1 MKLLKLTLVLL
12 FAMTA
17 NLAYSQIGVRAG
29 VNIAT
34 QSVDE
39 GDDPGSIIGLNLGLL
54 YELVLTDNLS
64 IQPEIHFIQ
73 KGSKEDFDGF
83 FGSGELSLRLNYLE
97 LAVMGKLNI
106 LDIGDHGGLYL
117 GVTPYLGYGL
127 SGESKFEING
137 DSETEDVDFDD
148 DEINRMDYGVGFGVG
163 ASYGRLFLDVRYNL
177 GLSNFDDSALDID
190 IKNRGILIGLGYKF

>member
-1 MKLLKLTLVLL
+1 MKVIKLTLVLL

-34 QSVDE
+34 QSVDK
-39 GDDPGSIIGLNLGLL
+39 GDDCGSLIGLNLGLL

-73 KGSKEDFDGF
+73 KGSMVDIHGWA
-83 FGSGELSLRLNYLE
+83 GSVEVSTRLNYLE
-97 LAVMGKLNI
+97 LAVMGKFNI
-106 LDIGDHGGLYL
+106 LDIGRHGGLYL
-117 GVTPYLGYGL
+117 GLTPYLGYGL
-127 SGESKFEING
+127 NGVTKFDDESE
-137 DSETEDVDFDD
+137 SEDIDFDD

-177 GLSNFDDSALDID
+177 GLSNFDNSALDID